1 MKKSI
6 VKVQSSLYTTDTAQK
21 MLVYNE
27 DKSIYYE
34 AELTA
39 EVRNLLADRPK
50 AYFEFTLTESNEIRF
65 GKEVAPYLFFK
76 M

>member
-27 DKSIYYE
+27 DRSINYE
-34 AELTA
+34 ADLTE
-39 EVRNLLADRPK
+39 EVKKVLLGRPK
-50 AYFEFTLTESNEIRF
+50 AYFEFTLTENKEIRL
-65 GKEVAPYLFFK
+65 GKEVAPQNW
-76 M
+76 